1 MAVEGYYFS
10 IMSETLPP
18 QLDAASAA
26 FICSGLSINAA
37 SGRAGAIPD
46 MARAVGCR
54 VAPDYSS
61 VTVLFASTPAAAL
74 IDAVRRSGAIA
85 VVFSQPSTHRTLQL
99 KGSDARIVPPEAGDL
114 ELTRRYAE
122 AFDTELSP
130 FGYPDR
136 LILTLL
142 EFDPGDLV
150 GVCFTPSSIF
160 LQTPG
165 PSAGE
170 PLKLTQA
177 GGSKVDATPA
187 GVAKAP

>member
-18 QLDAASAA
+18 NLDAASAA

-37 SGRAGAIPD
+37 SGRAGAIPN

-54 VAPDYSS
+54 VAPDYLS
-61 VTVLFASTPAAAL
+61 VTVFFANTPAAAL
-74 IDAVRRSGAIA
+74 IDDVRRSGVIA
-85 VVFSQPSTHRTLQL
+85 VVFTQPTTHRTLQL

-114 ELTRRYAE
+114 ELTRRYTE

-130 FGYPDR
+130 FGHPDR
-136 LILTLL
+136 LVHTLL
-142 EFDPGDLV
+142 EFDPDDLV

-170 PLKLTQA
+170 PLKANPA
-177 GGSKVDATPA
+177 GGGLANSANGA
-187 GVAKAP
+187 AKAP